1 MASLTRQAVIVSL
14 SRFLNQGLMVISPI
28 VLVGIMSVQ
37 DFGIYREFLMY
48 ATVVGNLAA
57 FSLASS
63 LLYFIGRQPAA
74 AWAYV
79 GRIVLAVA
87 VSSGIAC
94 IAFAAVDLLW
104 PGRLIGD
111 ALLPCLLYVLFYTN
125 VDFWESLWLAQKRPN
140 AVLLYSSGRLIARI
154 AVVISVA
161 ALSDDVHKM
170 FWALVALEGVRLLL
184 SVWFW
189 RRLSAREQSVPAES
203 SWAALLEFCVPSGI
217 AVFVTTVNSSL
228 GGMFLAQSMGES
240 ALAMFVVGGYV
251 LMVVY
256 PLRNSVS
263 DVLLPEMSRLAARER
278 HGWLPLF
285 RRSILLF
292 SILLVPVAIVLGRF
306 AEVFLTTIFSERYM
320 AAVPIFQLHCVLLL
334 LSTIDIAVVLRAT
347 NRTRSMLFANFIV
360 VAINLLALWWLVPRY
375 GGIGAGVALVLST
388 VGGMGYLL
396 WLLGRIEGLTFRELM
411 PLGGVARISAA
422 AIVALPVLVPDFWLD
437 MWGVF
442 GAAAA
447 GVCYTIVFVAGLWLF
462 KIEEVKF
469 LIDMIRRR
477 FSGEAAL
484 RLPGDSQ

>member
-1 MASLTRQAVIVSL
+1 MASLTRQAVVVSL

-37 DFGIYREFLMY
+37 DFGVYREFLMY
-48 ATVVGNLAA
+48 ATVVGNLAG

-63 LLYFIGRQPAA
+63 LLYFVGRQPAA
-74 AWAYV
+74 AWTYV
-79 GRIVLAVA
+79 RRIVLAVA
-87 VSSGIAC
+87 VSSGIAAV
-94 IAFAAVDLLW
+94 AFAATDLLW

-140 AVLLYSSGRLIARI
+140 AVLLYSSGRLVARI

-161 ALSDDVHKM
+161 VLFADVHKM

-184 SVWFW
+184 SLWFW
-189 RRLSAREQSVPAES
+189 RRLSANEPSAPAES
-203 SWAALLEFCVPSGI
+203 SWAALLEFCIPSGI

-228 GGMFLAQSMGES
+228 GGMFLAESMGEA

-251 LMVVY
+251 LMVIY

-263 DVLLPEMSRLAARER
+263 DVLLPEMSSLAARSP

-292 SILLVPVAIVLGRF
+292 SILLVPVAIVLARY
-306 AEVFLTTIFSERYM
+306 AEVFLTTVFSERYL

-388 VGGMGYLL
+388 SGGLAYLL
-396 WLLGRIEGLTFRELM
+396 WMLGRMEGLTARELL
-411 PLGGVARISAA
+411 PLGGIARISAA
-422 AIVALPVLVPDFWLD
+422 AIIALPVLAPEFWLQ

-447 GVCYTIVFVAGLWLF
+447 GVCYTILFMAGLWLF
-462 KIEEVKF
+462 KVDEFKL
-469 LIDMIRRR
+469 LINMISRR
-477 FSGEAAL
+477 SVDSAAL